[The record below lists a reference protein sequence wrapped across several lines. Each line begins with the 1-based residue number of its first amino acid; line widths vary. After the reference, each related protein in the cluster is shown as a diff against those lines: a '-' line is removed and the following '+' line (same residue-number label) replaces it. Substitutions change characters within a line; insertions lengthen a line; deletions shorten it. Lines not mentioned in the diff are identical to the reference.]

1 MTDVVVVGAGLAGL
15 SAARR
20 LVAAGRSVTVLEA
33 RARVGGRTWT
43 VPMGEGTFDLGGQW
57 IGPGQPRM
65 SALVAEFGLE
75 TSPTFSTGRKVLDL
89 RGRLSS
95 YTGLIPRI
103 NPWSL
108 IAMQLALWRIDR
120 MCAQVPIEDPWKAKK
135 AHEWDS
141 ITVEA
146 FARKSLRNQDAI
158 ALVNS
163 AARVIFGSDLGE
175 LSLLHFL
182 HYLHSGGGLAKL
194 IDTHGGNQDA
204 RIVGGAQQVC
214 EHLAEACG
222 GVTFGAAVRRI
233 EQDEGGVTLF
243 GDEESWTA
251 RQVIVAVP
259 IALAD
264 RIRYTP
270 PLPTLRD
277 QLTQRVGMGAT
288 IKCVALYD
296 RPFWRDAGWSGEGVS
311 TDGTVGVCFDNVSP
325 EGQASLL
332 GFIVGAPGRGWAERP
347 AEERRSLVLETFARW
362 FGDEALSPTD
372 YREADWA
379 SEEFSGGA
387 PIATFPPGSLSV
399 MGPALRAPVGRIF
412 WAGTETA
419 RESTGFMEGA
429 VESGERAA
437 DEVLQA
443 LDRN

>member
-1 MTDVVVVGAGLAGL
+1 MSDVIVVGAGLAGL
-15 SAARR
+15 SAAKRI
-20 LVAAGRSVTVLEA
+20 AEAGKSVTVLEA
-33 RARVGGRTWT
+33 RDRVGGRTWT
-43 VPMGEGTFDLGGQW
+43 VTMGEGTFDVGGQW
-57 IGPGQPRM
+57 IGPGQPRI
-65 SALVAEFGLE
+65 SALVEELGLE
-75 TSPTFSTGRKVLDL
+75 TSPTFSDGRKVLDL

-108 IAMQLALWRIDR
+108 IATQIAMWRIDR
-120 MCAQVPIEDPWKAKK
+120 MCKQVPIEAPWTAKK
-135 AHEWDS
+135 AREWDS
-141 ITVEA
+141 TTVEA
-146 FARKSLRNQDAI
+146 YARRTVRNKDAI
-158 ALVNS
+158 ALVAS
-163 AARVIFGSDLGE
+163 AARVIFGSELGE

-204 RIVGGAQQVC
+204 RIVGGAQQIC
-214 EHLAEACG
+214 ERMAEACG
-222 GVTFGAAVRRI
+222 GVTYGAAVRRI
-233 EQDEGGVTLF
+233 EQSDGGVVVH
-243 GDEESWTA
+243 GDEQSWNA
-251 RQVIVAVP
+251 RQVVVAVP
-259 IALAD
+259 VGLAD

-288 IKCVALYD
+288 IKCVALYE

-311 TDGTVGVCFDNVSP
+311 TNGTVCVCFDNVSP

-332 GFIVGAPGRGWAERP
+332 AFVVGAPGRGWAERS
-347 AEERRSLVLETFARW
+347 AEERKQEVLDTFARW

-387 PIATFPPGSLSV
+387 PIATFPPGAMSV

-419 RESTGFMEGA
+419 RESSGFMEGA
-429 VESGERAA
+429 VESGYRAA
-437 DEVLQA
+437 DEVIEA
-443 LDRN
+443 LNRN